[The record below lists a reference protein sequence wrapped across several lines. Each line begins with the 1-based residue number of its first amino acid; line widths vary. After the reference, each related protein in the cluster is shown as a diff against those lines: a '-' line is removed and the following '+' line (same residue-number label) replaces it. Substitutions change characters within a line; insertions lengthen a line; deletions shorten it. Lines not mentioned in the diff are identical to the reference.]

1 MNWLLIVIPRPPRSS
16 FDKPAIWFPFPQIN
30 LLPPFPPLP
39 LNCHYFAIFHKSFN
53 LFSRHQYH
61 HQVVRWSSMRWW
73 LAVIAWL
80 ALSSCSIPVLS
91 SGTLPIS
98 CVLHFLCAST
108 RPLASII
115 CTPRPSWPGLPL
127 KSLSCPALLLWPIL
141 FGKHCP
147 AVNAVHQQQQQQ
159 RNRTRSI
166 VWHHHRGSDFLP
178 PWSPPSSDMASETE
192 IYYKKEEPPTTQCIS
207 GPRNLQWRFRLFMI
221 LFAPPNTTTHHHSSL
236 LLDMNPAFRPFQQSV
251 VGRTTTF
258 SSAAIHHRLHSHFYQ
273 KEGKRLFDR
282 FTPQI

>member
-1 MNWLLIVIPRPPRSS
+1 MQFSTKVSIYSTATSTTTRSFVGPRCGDGWRSS
-16 FDKPAIWFPFPQIN
+16 PDLHCPPVRFPSSVLEHSQSVV
-30 LLPPFPPLP
+30 L
-39 LNCHYFAIFHKSFN
+39 YDA
-53 LFSRHQYH
+53 LFVCIHQTTRVH
-61 HQVVRWSSMRWW
+61 HMHTASV
-73 LAVIAWL
+73 LAR
-80 ALSSCSIPVLS
+80 
-91 SGTLPIS
+91 T
-98 CVLHFLCAST
+98 
-108 RPLASII
+108 
-115 CTPRPSWPGLPL
+115 PL
-127 KSLSCPALLLWPIL
+127 KVTSLPCPALLLWPIL
-141 FGKHCP
+141 FGKQCP

-207 GPRNLQWRFRLFMI
+207 RPRNLQWRFRLFMI

-273 KEGKRLFDR
+273 KEREVHFSIGSHHHFEEHPGIENILMVCWNRR
-282 FTPQI
+282 CS

>member
-1 MNWLLIVIPRPPRSS
+1 MVGGHRLTCIVLLFDSRPQFWNTPN
-16 FDKPAIWFPFPQIN
+16 Q
-30 LLPPFPPLP
+30 L
-39 LNCHYFAIFHKSFN
+39 CCT
-53 LFSRHQYH
+53 
-61 HQVVRWSSMRWW
+61 M
-73 LAVIAWL
+73 
-80 ALSSCSIPVLS
+80 
-91 SGTLPIS
+91 
-98 CVLHFLCAST
+98 HFLCAST

-115 CTPRPSWPGLPL
+115 CTPRSSWPGLPL
-127 KSLSCPALLLWPIL
+127 KSLPYPALLLWPIL
-141 FGKHCP
+141 FGKQCP

-273 KEGKRLFDR
+273 RSTFFNR
-282 FTPQI
+282 FTPPLRRAPGNREYFDGLLEQEVLLKK